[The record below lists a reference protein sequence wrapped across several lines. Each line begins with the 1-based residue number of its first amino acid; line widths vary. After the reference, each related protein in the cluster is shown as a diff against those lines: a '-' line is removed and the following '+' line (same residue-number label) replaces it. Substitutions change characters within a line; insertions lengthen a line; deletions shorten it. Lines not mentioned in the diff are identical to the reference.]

1 MNNETFEKTQFNVIK
16 DKLSSYTIS
25 EYGKKRVQALQPS
38 AKIDVVKKR
47 LQETAEGKAILMANL
62 HVPFMGLSGLDH
74 LTNQVEKG
82 FVLEPKELIN
92 YADFL
97 RSNRMIQQFMQK
109 NQFLAPLLAQYSES
123 LTIFTEIEERIYQVI
138 RNNQVENDA
147 SRELRK
153 IRNAIA
159 NCEKE
164 IDQKMQ
170 TFLRHSQ
177 NKAKIQEAVVVKK
190 NERFTVP
197 IKASFKNQVSGTIV
211 DASTKGTTVF
221 IEPKGIGKL
230 NDKLLV
236 LKMEEATEVYQVL
249 SELTGAIAEKMQVI
263 QQNIEVVAEYDM
275 IFAKAKF
282 SREIKGIEPNV
293 NREGI
298 AKLINVCHP
307 LLGEQA
313 VPLSLKIGKEYRGL
327 TITGPNA
334 GGKTVVLKTLAL
346 VTLQTMIGLQIKADQ
361 GTTIA
366 LFDQIFVDIG
376 DQQSIENSLS
386 TFSGHMNNISTIYR
400 QTKANSLILLDEI
413 GSGTEPNE
421 GAALAIAIME
431 AFYQKGS
438 ILLTTTHYGEIKRY
452 SQEHED
458 FTTAAMAFDSE
469 KLTPKYQ
476 LLLGETGDSNAF
488 WIAEKMDLNQQVIK
502 QAKSYLTSREY
513 ETQKKVF
520 KTEKMPVEPKE
531 KDVAFHKGDRVLWT
545 EKNKIGLVYERMIG
559 TPMVKIYLNQEMITV
574 HQKKLKLEQPGQE
587 LYPDNYDLDSLFEE
601 YKVRKK
607 RRDLERGSKK
617 AYKELRK
624 ESQKRNSKG
633 TSN

>member
-16 DKLSSYTIS
+16 DKLSSYIIS

-97 RSNRMIQQFMQK
+97 RSSRMIQQFMQK

-236 LKMEEATEVYQVL
+236 LKMEEATEVYQIL

-282 SREIKGIEPNV
+282 SREIKGIEPNI

-298 AKLINVCHP
+298 VELINVCHP

-346 VTLQTMIGLQIKADQ
+346 ITLQTMIGLQIKADQ

-502 QAKSYLTSREY
+502 QAKSYLISREY

-531 KDVAFHKGDRVLWT
+531 KDVVFHKGDRVLWT

-559 TPMVKIYLNQEMITV
+559 TQMVKIYLNQEMIMV